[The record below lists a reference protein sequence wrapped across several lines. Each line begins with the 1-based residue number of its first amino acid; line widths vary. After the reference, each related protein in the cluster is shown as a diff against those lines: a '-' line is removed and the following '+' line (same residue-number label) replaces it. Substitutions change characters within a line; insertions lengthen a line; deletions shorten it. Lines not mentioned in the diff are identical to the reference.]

1 MKKIHH
7 INTTKNFDER
17 IQMIN
22 PELISKT
29 RRKGNKTPETYN
41 NMRKNSNQRIQ
52 NFEISFDHS
61 RNFRKMFRNK
71 EECQNY
77 MLYKKILISK
87 TKYNKIIS
95 ILTDIDKKLKD
106 NKDLIDKLNLNLKK
120 LKKNKKQKQSDI
132 VNLLSN
138 KESLEEIYKGKMYS
152 LLNKSSQVLGMQFIN
167 GQKSINPYENI
178 SSKNEDIKD
187 INKESSEYNPCSSI
201 ALFKENNFEVNI
213 EEIKMSDKKKYEE
226 QLISFVEE
234 ILQKKDIELRNKL
247 KEKIHLAYQVF
258 FTEIESPSI
267 IDSNIILSNFFTRIS
282 LFISNQSLGNYS
294 ESFIDSFLK
303 HILKINCI
311 NVKIAEIIKFL
322 NKIYKDNK
330 TELKDRINNLLKKNE
345 NLKNKKKSYETK
357 KNELK
362 EFLDENLES
371 FQVNDDENN
380 YTSFM
385 SDICNFSQKRNR
397 SSLRQ
402 KEEIN
407 NPKKDSCVSTR
418 VTYDKINNY
427 NKNKYPEFD
436 TRKPYINSI
445 SNENA
450 PLTMKTSNDY
460 YKLNENDKKE
470 VFNQT
475 QNKGLC
481 FKISHIKYRS
491 VNANDF
497 TSFHNQKKLD
507 KSEIKDNRNKKIESN
522 RIRDKRINKNKIF
535 NVSNY
540 QINNSWNN
548 NFNTNTYNKDYIDV
562 NISNLENSDLNKNGH
577 NHNYNDKYF
586 SNFNNYILD
595 INDINKKDKQQYL
608 DYLQIH
614 NNRNDNAINVN
625 NLLINNNISIE
636 NNNIINN
643 SYNDELGAKEHDNNN
658 KVNPKIQKYNTN
670 IFYNNKRLNNFKLNN
685 DKNKSL
691 NGEKIVKRKRNE
703 INKTPLKEDI
713 NRKEI
718 LKKMNLKHNNILN
731 KTEIKSNDGNKDKNK
746 IIVINSK
753 LKEILNGNKKTNYNF
768 HDILNKNQ
776 VQNMKTDYNNNNNI
790 LLSKD
795 NGNNTMTRVSKISK
809 RLSNINSPPQSQ
821 KYNKQKQFIFPK
833 ENKGNEIL
841 ENTQKN
847 KIFNNTIF
855 KISKSPIVNK
865 KHDSKFIKNSDNKN
879 IGKFHK
885 ILSPKNPT
893 IKTKNY
899 FSDHS
904 RNNISNNNNNNYNY
918 NMYINV
924 SKIENPSSTKRD
936 NSNISKNSNNNSN
949 SNSNN
954 LYSKRYNNRLKELTQ
969 GTSES
974 FCYFKTSNKNN
985 VKFDPLDN
993 CCTTT
998 PEISGYIEG
1007 HILLD
1012 INLHNFKIIYSKV
1025 TNDKKE
1031 SNSNLNESSEEESTK
1046 NKVKNF
1052 INVDLTEV
1060 KDIQLSEQM
1069 KIILKIYS
1077 SFVKYSSNQK
1087 NVNINKFI
1095 SLREI
1100 SDIPMN
1106 QNDKIKSVFCNFFMF
1121 TLLLDKKSIPKID
1134 FIFIN
1139 YEEFNLWHNCFD
1151 YVIKT
1156 NELSKKE
1163 LSHRFYNR
1171 IGSPIK

>member
-7 INTTKNFDER
+7 ISTSKNFEER

-22 PELISKT
+22 PELVSKN

-41 NMRKNSNQRIQ
+41 NIRKDSNHRIQ

-77 MLYKKILISK
+77 MLYKKYLLSK
-87 TKYNKIIS
+87 TKYSKIIS
-95 ILTDIDKKLKD
+95 ILSDIDKKLKD
-106 NKDLIDKLNLNLKK
+106 NKDFIDKLNLNLKK

-152 LLNKSSQVLGMQFIN
+152 LLNKSPQVIGMQFIN

-178 SSKNEDIKD
+178 SNKNEDIKD

-213 EEIKMSDKKKYEE
+213 EEIKISDKKKYEE
-226 QLISFVEE
+226 QLINFVEE

-247 KEKIHLAYQVF
+247 KEKIQLTYQIF
-258 FTEIESPSI
+258 FTEIESPSL

-311 NVKIAEIIKFL
+311 NVKISEIIKFL
-322 NKIYKDNK
+322 NKTYKDNK
-330 TELKDRINNLLKKNE
+330 TELKDRINNLLKRNE
-345 NLKNKKKSYETK
+345 NLKNKKVSYETK

-362 EFLDENLES
+362 EFIDENQEN
-371 FQVNDDENN
+371 FQINDDENH

-385 SDICNFSQKRNR
+385 SDICNFGHKRNR

-407 NPKKDSCVSTR
+407 NQKKDSCVSTR
-418 VTYDKINNY
+418 ITYDKANNF
-427 NKNKYPEFD
+427 NKNKYSDFD
-436 TRKPYINSI
+436 SGKPCKNTI
-445 SNENA
+445 SNENVA
-450 PLTMKTSNDY
+450 MTMKNPNDY

-470 VFNQT
+470 EINKT

-491 VNANDF
+491 VNANELMTF
-497 TSFHNQKKLD
+497 RNQKKLD
-507 KSEIKDNRNKKIESN
+507 KTDIKDSKNNQIESN
-522 RIRDKRINKNKIF
+522 RIRDRRTNKNKIF
-535 NVSNY
+535 NLNSY

-548 NFNTNTYNKDYIDV
+548 NFNTNIDNKDYIDV
-562 NISNLENSDLNKNGH
+562 NVSNLENTDINKNNH
-577 NHNYNDKYF
+577 NHNHNCNEKYF
-586 SNFNNYILD
+586 SNFNNYILG
-595 INDINKKDKQQYL
+595 INDLNKKDKQQYL
-608 DYLQIH
+608 DYLQIP
-614 NNRNDNAINVN
+614 NNRNENAINVN

-643 SYNDELGAKEHDNNN
+643 SSYNNEIGTNENDKNN
-658 KVNPKIQKYNTN
+658 KTNPKIQKHNTN
-670 IFYNNKRLNNFKLNN
+670 TFYNKKRLDNYKLIN

-691 NGEKIVKRKRNE
+691 NAEKIVRRKRNE
-703 INKTPLKEDI
+703 INKTPLKKDI

-731 KTEIKSNDGNKDKNK
+731 KTEIKPNDGHKDKNK

-753 LKEILNGNKKTNYNF
+753 LKENINGIKKTNYNF

-776 VQNMKTDYNNNNNI
+776 VQNMKTEYNNNNNM
-790 LLSKD
+790 LLAKD
-795 NGNNTMTRVSKISK
+795 NGNNTMTRVNQIQK
-809 RLSNINSPPQSQ
+809 RMSNIYSPPQSQ

-841 ENTQKN
+841 ENTQTN
-847 KIFNNTIF
+847 KIINNNIF
-855 KISKSPIVNK
+855 KISKSPIINK

-879 IGKFHK
+879 IPKFHQ

-893 IKTKNY
+893 IRTKNY
-899 FSDHS
+899 FTDNN
-904 RNNISNNNNNNYNY
+904 RNNNSNSNNNNYNY

-924 SKIENPSSTKRD
+924 SKIENTS
-936 NSNISKNSNNNSN
+936 NSKKDNSNNNRN
-949 SNSNN
+949 NNNN

-969 GTSES
+969 GTNES
-974 FCYFKTSNKNN
+974 FCYFKTSNKIN
-985 VKFDPLDN
+985 VIFDPLDN

-1012 INLHNFKIIYSKV
+1012 INLHNFKIIYTKV

-1031 SNSNLNESSEEESTK
+1031 SSNNLNESSEEESTR
-1046 NKVKNF
+1046 NKVKSF
-1052 INVDLTEV
+1052 INVELNEV

-1069 KIILKIYS
+1069 KKILKIYS

-1087 NVNINKFI
+1087 NMNINKFI

-1100 SDIPMN
+1100 SDIPMD

-1121 TLLLDKKSIPKID
+1121 TLILDKKSIPKID

-1151 YVIKT
+1151 YIIKT
-1156 NELSKKE
+1156 NEISKKE

>member
-7 INTTKNFDER
+7 INTSKNFEER
-17 IQMIN
+17 IQMVQIIN
-22 PELISKT
+22 PELISKN
-29 RRKGNKTPETYN
+29 RRKGNKTPETYI

-77 MLYKKILISK
+77 ILYKKYLLSK

-95 ILTDIDKKLKD
+95 ILSDIDKKIKD
-106 NKDLIDKLNLNLKK
+106 NKDLIDKLNVNLKK

-152 LLNKSSQVLGMQFIN
+152 LLNKSTQVIGMQFIN
-167 GQKSINPYENI
+167 GQKSINPYENV

-213 EEIKMSDKKKYEE
+213 EEIKISDKKKYEE
-226 QLISFVEE
+226 QLINFVEE

-247 KEKIHLAYQVF
+247 KEKIQLAYQVF

-267 IDSNIILSNFFTRIS
+267 IDSNTILSNFFTRIS

-311 NVKIAEIIKFL
+311 NVKISEIIKFL

-330 TELKDRINNLLKKNE
+330 TEIKNRINNLLKRNE
-345 NLKNKKKSYETK
+345 NLKNKKLSYETK
-357 KNELK
+357 INELK
-362 EFLDENLES
+362 EFIDENQEN
-371 FQVNDDENN
+371 FQIYDNENH

-385 SDICNFSQKRNR
+385 SDICNFAHKRNT

-407 NPKKDSCVSTR
+407 NPKKESCASTR
-418 VTYDKINNY
+418 ITYDKVNNY
-427 NKNKYPEFD
+427 NKNKYPDFD
-436 TRKPYINSI
+436 TRKPCLNSL
-445 SNENA
+445 SNENVA
-450 PLTMKTSNDY
+450 STMKNPNDY
-460 YKLNENDKKE
+460 YKLNENDKKDD
-470 VFNQT
+470 FNKT
-475 QNKGLC
+475 QNKGQCL
-481 FKISHIKYRS
+481 KVSHIKYRS
-491 VNANDF
+491 VNTNDF
-497 TSFHNQKKLD
+497 IKFHKQKKLEKTD
-507 KSEIKDNRNKKIESN
+507 IKDSKNNQIESN
-522 RIRDKRINKNKIF
+522 RIRDRRINKNQIF
-535 NVSNY
+535 NVNSY

-548 NFNTNTYNKDYIDV
+548 NFNSNIDNKDCIDV
-562 NISNLENSDLNKNGH
+562 NISNLENTDISKNNH
-577 NHNYNDKYF
+577 NNNNNYNDKYF
-586 SNFNNYILD
+586 SNFNNYILG
-595 INDINKKDKQQYL
+595 INDLNKKDKQQYL

-614 NNRNDNAINVN
+614 NNRNENAINVN

-643 SYNDELGAKEHDNNN
+643 SYKNEIGANENDANN
-658 KVNPKIQKYNTN
+658 KTNPKIQKHNTN
-670 IFYNNKRLNNFKLNN
+670 IFYNKKRLNNFKLNN

-691 NGEKIVKRKRNE
+691 NAEKIVRKKRNE

-718 LKKMNLKHNNILN
+718 LKKLNLKHNNTLN
-731 KTEIKSNDGNKDKNK
+731 KTEIKSNDVHKDKNK

-753 LKEILNGNKKTNYNF
+753 LKENLNGNKKANYNF

-776 VQNMKTDYNNNNNI
+776 VPNMKTDYNNNNNI
-790 LLSKD
+790 LLVKE
-795 NGNNTMTRVSKISK
+795 NGNNTMTRVSQIQK
-809 RLSNINSPPQSQ
+809 RMSYINSPPQSQ

-833 ENKGNEIL
+833 ENKGNELL

-847 KIFNNTIF
+847 KIINNTIF
-855 KISKSPIVNK
+855 KISKSPVINK
-865 KHDSKFIKNSDNKN
+865 KHDSKFIKNSDNKSN
-879 IGKFHK
+879 KKFHK
-885 ILSPKNPT
+885 ILSPKNPS

-899 FSDHS
+899 FTDNN
-904 RNNISNNNNNNYNY
+904 RNNNSNNNNYNY

-924 SKIENPSSTKRD
+924 SKIENTSNTKKD
-936 NSNISKNSNNNSN
+936 NSNINRINYN

-969 GTSES
+969 GTNES

-1012 INLHNFKIIYSKV
+1012 INLHNFKIIYS
-1025 TNDKKE
+1025 NEEKE
-1031 SNSNLNESSEEESTK
+1031 SNNNLNESSEEESIK
-1046 NKVKNF
+1046 NKVKSF
-1052 INVDLTEV
+1052 INVELNEM
-1060 KDIQLSEQM
+1060 KDIQLSDQM
-1069 KIILKIYS
+1069 KKILKIYS

-1100 SDIPMN
+1100 SDIPMD

-1121 TLLLDKKSIPKID
+1121 TLILDKKSIPKID

-1139 YEEFNLWHNCFD
+1139 YEEFNLWHNCLD
-1151 YVIKT
+1151 YIIKT

-1163 LSHRFYNR
+1163 LSHRFYYR

>member
-7 INTTKNFDER
+7 INTSKNFEER

-22 PELISKT
+22 PELISKN
-29 RRKGNKTPETYN
+29 RRKGIKTPETYN
-41 NMRKNSNQRIQ
+41 NIRKDSANQRIQ

-77 MLYKKILISK
+77 LLYKKYLISK

-95 ILTDIDKKLKD
+95 ILSDIDKKIKD
-106 NKDLIDKLNLNLKK
+106 NKELIDKLNLNLKK

-152 LLNKSSQVLGMQFIN
+152 LLNKSPQVIGMQFIN

-178 SSKNEDIKD
+178 SSKNEDIKE
-187 INKESSEYNPCSSI
+187 INKDSSEYNPCSSI
-201 ALFKENNFEVNI
+201 ALFKENNFEVDV
-213 EEIKMSDKKKYEE
+213 EEIKLSDKKKYEE
-226 QLISFVEE
+226 QLISFAEE
-234 ILQKKDIELRNKL
+234 ILQKKDLELRNKL
-247 KEKIHLAYQVF
+247 KEKVQLAYQIF
-258 FTEIESPSI
+258 STEIESASI
-267 IDSNIILSNFFTRIS
+267 IDTNIIISNFFTRIS

-294 ESFIDSFLK
+294 EAFIDSFLK

-311 NVKIAEIIKFL
+311 NVKISEIIKFL
-322 NKIYKDNK
+322 NKIYKENK
-330 TELKDRINNLLKKNE
+330 SELKERINNLLKRNE
-345 NLKNKKKSYETK
+345 NLKNKKVSYETK

-362 EFLDENLES
+362 EFIDENQEN
-371 FQVNDDENN
+371 FQINEDENH

-385 SDICNFSQKRNR
+385 SDICNFVHKRNR
-397 SSLRQ
+397 SSIRP
-402 KEEIN
+402 KEEIIN
-407 NPKKDSCVSTR
+407 QKKDSCTSTR
-418 VTYDKINNY
+418 ITYDKINNY
-427 NKNKYPEFD
+427 NKTKYSELDP
-436 TRKPYINSI
+436 RKPCKNSI
-445 SNENA
+445 SNENVA
-450 PLTMKTSNDY
+450 LTMKTPNDY
-460 YKLNENDKKE
+460 YKLNDVDKKE
-470 VFNQT
+470 ELNKT
-475 QNKGLC
+475 QNKGIC

-497 TSFHNQKKLD
+497 LTFHNQKKLD
-507 KSEIKDNRNKKIESN
+507 QTDIKENKNNKIESN
-522 RIRDKRINKNKIF
+522 RVKDKRTNKNKIF
-535 NVSNY
+535 NVNNY

-548 NFNTNTYNKDYIDV
+548 NFNANIDNKDYVDV
-562 NISNLENSDLNKNGH
+562 NISNLENTDLNKN
-577 NHNYNDKYF
+577 NHNYHDKYF
-586 SNFNNYILD
+586 SNFNNYILG
-595 INDINKKDKQQYL
+595 INDLNKKDKQKYL
-608 DYLQIH
+608 DYLQIN
-614 NNRNDNAINVN
+614 NNRNENAINVN

-643 SYNDELGAKEHDNNN
+643 SYNDELGANERDNNN
-658 KVNPKIQKYNTN
+658 KTNPKIQKHNTN
-670 IFYNNKRLNNFKLNN
+670 IFYNKRRLNNFKLNN

-691 NGEKIVKRKRNE
+691 NAEKMVRRKRNE

-718 LKKMNLKHNNILN
+718 LKKMNLKHNIILN
-731 KTEIKSNDGNKDKNK
+731 KTEIKANDGNKEKNK

-753 LKEILNGNKKTNYNF
+753 LKENINGNKKTNYNF

-776 VQNMKTDYNNNNNI
+776 VQNIKTDYNNNI

-795 NGNNTMTRVSKISK
+795 NGNNTMTRVSYNTK
-809 RLSNINSPPQSQ
+809 RMSNINSPAQSQ
-821 KYNKQKQFIFPK
+821 KYNKQKQLIFQK

-847 KIFNNTIF
+847 KIINNTIF
-855 KISKSPIVNK
+855 KISKSPIINK

-879 IGKFHK
+879 IKKFHQ

-893 IKTKNY
+893 IKSKNY
-899 FSDHS
+899 FSDNN
-904 RNNISNNNNNNYNY
+904 RNNNSNNNNNYNY
-918 NMYINV
+918 SNNMYINV
-924 SKIENPSSTKRD
+924 SKIENTPNIKKD
-936 NSNISKNSNNNSN
+936 NSNINKNNNN
-949 SNSNN
+949 NNN
-954 LYSKRYNNRLKELTQ
+954 LYSKRYNNRLKEITQ
-969 GTSES
+969 GTKES
-974 FCYFKTSNKNN
+974 FCYFKTSNKSNS
-985 VKFDPLDN
+985 KFDPLDN

-998 PEISGYIEG
+998 PEISGYTEG

-1012 INLHNFKIIYSKV
+1012 INLHNFKIIYSKI
-1025 TNDKKE
+1025 TNDKTE
-1031 SNSNLNESSEEESTK
+1031 RSNNLNESSEEENIK

-1052 INVDLTEV
+1052 INVELSEV

-1069 KIILKIYS
+1069 RKILKIYG

-1087 NVNINKFI
+1087 NLNINKFI

-1100 SDIPMN
+1100 SDIPME

-1121 TLLLDKKSIPKID
+1121 TLILDKKSIPKID

-1139 YEEFNLWHNCFD
+1139 YDEFNLWHNCFD
-1151 YVIKT
+1151 YIIKA

-1163 LSHRFYNR
+1163 LSHRFYKR

>member
-7 INTTKNFDER
+7 ISTSKNFEER

-22 PELISKT
+22 PELISKN

-41 NMRKNSNQRIQ
+41 NMRKDSNQRIQ

-77 MLYKKILISK
+77 MLYKKYLISK

-95 ILTDIDKKLKD
+95 ILSDIDKKLKD

-120 LKKNKKQKQSDI
+120 LKRNKKQKQSDI

-152 LLNKSSQVLGMQFIN
+152 LLNKSPQVIGMQFIN
-167 GQKSINPYENI
+167 GQKSINSYENI
-178 SSKNEDIKD
+178 SSKNEEIKD
-187 INKESSEYNPCSSI
+187 NNKESSEYNPCSSI

-213 EEIKMSDKKKYEE
+213 EEIKISDKKKYEE
-226 QLISFVEE
+226 QLINFVEE

-247 KEKIHLAYQVF
+247 KEKIQLTYQIF

-311 NVKIAEIIKFL
+311 NVKISEIIKFL
-322 NKIYKDNK
+322 NKTYKDNK
-330 TELKDRINNLLKKNE
+330 TELKERINNLLKRNE
-345 NLKNKKKSYETK
+345 NLKNKKVSYETK

-362 EFLDENLES
+362 EFIDENQEN
-371 FQVNDDENN
+371 FQINDDENH

-385 SDICNFSQKRNR
+385 SDISNFGHKRNR

-407 NPKKDSCVSTR
+407 SQKKESCASTR
-418 VTYDKINNY
+418 IRYDKVNNY
-427 NKNKYPEFD
+427 NKNKYSEFGP
-436 TRKPYINSI
+436 RKPI
-445 SNENA
+445 SSENA
-450 PLTMKTSNDY
+450 ALTMKNPNDY
-460 YKLNENDKKE
+460 FKLNENVKKE
-470 VFNQT
+470 DINKT
-475 QNKGLC
+475 QNKGIC

-491 VNANDF
+491 VNANELN
-497 TSFHNQKKLD
+497 TFHNQKKLD
-507 KSEIKDNRNKKIESN
+507 KSDIKDSKNNQIESN
-522 RIRDKRINKNKIF
+522 RIRDRRINKNKIF
-535 NVSNY
+535 NLNSY

-548 NFNTNTYNKDYIDV
+548 NFNTNIDSKDYIDV
-562 NISNLENSDLNKNGH
+562 NISNLENTNINKTNHNH

-586 SNFNNYILD
+586 SNFNNYILG
-595 INDINKKDKQQYL
+595 INDLNKKDKQQYL
-608 DYLQIH
+608 DYLQMH
-614 NNRNDNAINVN
+614 NNRNENAINVN

-643 SYNDELGAKEHDNNN
+643 SYSNEIGANENDKNN
-658 KVNPKIQKYNTN
+658 KTNPKIQKHNTN
-670 IFYNNKRLNNFKLNN
+670 TFYNKKTLNNYKLNN

-691 NGEKIVKRKRNE
+691 NAEKIVRRKRNE

-718 LKKMNLKHNNILN
+718 LKKINLKHNNILN
-731 KTEIKSNDGNKDKNK
+731 KTEIKPNDGHKDKNK

-753 LKEILNGNKKTNYNF
+753 LKENLNGNKKANYNF

-776 VQNMKTDYNNNNNI
+776 VQNMKTEYNNNNI
-790 LLSKD
+790 LLVKD
-795 NGNNTMTRVSKISK
+795 NGNNTITRVNQIQK
-809 RLSNINSPPQSQ
+809 RMSNICSPPQSQ

-833 ENKGNEIL
+833 ENKGNELL

-847 KIFNNTIF
+847 KIISNTIF
-855 KISKSPIVNK
+855 KISKSPVINK
-865 KHDSKFIKNSDNKN
+865 KHDSKFNKNSDNKN
-879 IGKFHK
+879 IPKFHQ

-899 FSDHS
+899 FTENN
-904 RNNISNNNNNNYNY
+904 RNNNNNSNNNNYNY

-924 SKIENPSSTKRD
+924 SKIENTS
-936 NSNISKNSNNNSN
+936 NSKKDNSNNNRYN
-949 SNSNN
+949 NNN
-954 LYSKRYNNRLKELTQ
+954 LFSKRYNNRLKELTQ
-969 GTSES
+969 GTNES
-974 FCYFKTSNKNN
+974 FCYFKTSNKINAT
-985 VKFDPLDN
+985 FDPLDN

-1012 INLHNFKIIYSKV
+1012 INLHNFKIIYTKV

-1031 SNSNLNESSEEESTK
+1031 SSNNLNESSEEESTK
-1046 NKVKNF
+1046 NKVKSF
-1052 INVDLTEV
+1052 INVELTEV

-1069 KIILKIYS
+1069 KKILKIYG

-1100 SDIPMN
+1100 SDIPMDP
-1106 QNDKIKSVFCNFFMF
+1106 NDKIKSVFCNFFMF
-1121 TLLLDKKSIPKID
+1121 TLILDKKSIPKID

-1151 YVIKT
+1151 YIIKI
-1156 NELSKKE
+1156 NEISKKD

>member
-7 INTTKNFDER
+7 INTSNNFEER

-22 PELISKT
+22 PEFISKI
-29 RRKGNKTPETYN
+29 RRKVNKTPELN
-41 NMRKNSNQRIQ
+41 NNTRKDSNRIQ
-52 NFEISFDHS
+52 NFEISFDRS

-77 MLYKKILISK
+77 MLYKKYLISK
-87 TKYNKIIS
+87 TKYDKIIS
-95 ILTDIDKKLKD
+95 ILSDIDKKIKD

-138 KESLEEIYKGKMYS
+138 KESLEEIYKGKIYS
-152 LLNKSSQVLGMQFIN
+152 LLNKSPQVLGMQFIN
-167 GQKSINPYENI
+167 GQKSINPYDNI

-213 EEIKMSDKKKYEE
+213 EEIKISDKKKYEE
-226 QLISFVEE
+226 QLINFVEE
-234 ILQKKDIELRNKL
+234 ILQKKDIELRTKL
-247 KEKIHLAYQVF
+247 KEKLQLAYQVF

-303 HILKINCI
+303 HLLKINCI
-311 NVKIAEIIKFL
+311 NVKISEIIKFL

-330 TELKDRINNLLKKNE
+330 TEIKNRINNLLKRNE
-345 NLKNKKKSYETK
+345 NLKNKKLSYETK

-362 EFLDENLES
+362 EFIDQNQEN
-371 FQVNDDENN
+371 FQTNDDENH

-385 SDICNFSQKRNR
+385 SDICNYAHIRNR

-407 NPKKDSCVSTR
+407 NQKKESCASTR
-418 VTYDKINNY
+418 VTYDKVINY
-427 NKNKYPEFD
+427 NKKKYPEFD
-436 TRKPYINSI
+436 TRTTCLNSI
-445 SNENA
+445 GNEKVA
-450 PLTMKTSNDY
+450 LTMKNPNDY
-460 YKLNENDKKE
+460 YKLNENDIKE
-470 VFNQT
+470 DI
-475 QNKGLC
+475 NKV
-481 FKISHIKYRS
+481 SHIKYRS
-491 VNANDF
+491 VNANDYIKF
-497 TSFHNQKKLD
+497 RKQKKLD
-507 KSEIKDNRNKKIESN
+507 KADIKDSKNNQVETNRV
-522 RIRDKRINKNKIF
+522 RDKRINKNKIF
-535 NVSNY
+535 NLNSY

-548 NFNTNTYNKDYIDV
+548 NFNSNIDNKDCIDV
-562 NISNLENSDLNKNGH
+562 NISHLENTDKNNHNK

-586 SNFNNYILD
+586 SNFNNYILG
-595 INDINKKDKQQYL
+595 INDINKKDKQPYL
-608 DYLQIH
+608 DYLQIP
-614 NNRNDNAINVN
+614 NNRNENAINVN

-643 SYNDELGAKEHDNNN
+643 SYKNEIEANEKDNNN
-658 KVNPKIQKYNTN
+658 NNNNKTNPKIQKHNTN
-670 IFYNNKRLNNFKLNN
+670 IFYNKKRLNNFKLNN

-691 NGEKIVKRKRNE
+691 NAEKIVRKKRNE
-703 INKTPLKEDI
+703 INKTPLKEDV

-718 LKKMNLKHNNILN
+718 LKKLNLKHNNLLN
-731 KTEIKSNDGNKDKNK
+731 KTEIKSNDICKDKNK
-746 IIVINSK
+746 VIVINSTK
-753 LKEILNGNKKTNYNF
+753 LKENLNGNKKTNYNF

-776 VQNMKTDYNNNNNI
+776 VQNIKTDYNNNNNN
-790 LLSKD
+790 LLVKE
-795 NGNNTMTRVSKISK
+795 NGNNTMTRVNQIQK
-809 RLSNINSPPQSQ
+809 RLSCVNSPPQSQ
-821 KYNKQKQFIFPK
+821 KYNNKQKQFIFPK
-833 ENKGNEIL
+833 ENKGNELL

-847 KIFNNTIF
+847 KIINNTIF
-855 KISKSPIVNK
+855 KISKSPIINK
-865 KHDSKFIKNSDNKN
+865 KHDSKFSKNLDNKSN
-879 IGKFHK
+879 KKFHK
-885 ILSPKNPT
+885 ILSPKNPS

-899 FSDHS
+899 FTDTNRINKSS
-904 RNNISNNNNNNYNY
+904 NYNY

-924 SKIENPSSTKRD
+924 SKIENTLNTKKD
-936 NSNISKNSNNNSN
+936 NSNIYRNNNNNNSNNNNNNN
-949 SNSNN
+949 S

-969 GTSES
+969 GTNES
-974 FCYFKTSNKNN
+974 FCYFKTSNQNN

-1012 INLHNFKIIYSKV
+1012 INLHNFKIIYS
-1025 TNDKKE
+1025 NEEKE
-1031 SNSNLNESSEEESTK
+1031 SNNNLNESSEEESTK
-1046 NKVKNF
+1046 NKVKSF
-1052 INVDLTEV
+1052 INVEFNEV
-1060 KDIQLSEQM
+1060 KDIQLSDQM
-1069 KIILKIYS
+1069 KKILKIYS

-1100 SDIPMN
+1100 SDIPMD

-1121 TLLLDKKSIPKID
+1121 TLILDKKSIPKID
-1134 FIFIN
+1134 LIFIN
-1139 YEEFNLWHNCFD
+1139 YEEFSLWHNCLD
-1151 YVIKT
+1151 YIIKT
-1156 NELSKKE
+1156 NEISKKE